1 MRLGHKLIGGIIV
14 NKKSLFSI
22 QKNVSIVFIALLIFL
37 TFTKVIYILNTT
49 PNNIFN
55 LNTLINSYIPIYLI
69 LIICFLISFKINS
82 DKIRYMQILLF
93 LFQSYF
99 SLFQALDSFW
109 GWGLGIVTIN
119 LAYRY
124 HYFETKFLRKILL
137 FFVGFLIVS
146 TISIKINNLA
156 FVDIFGQIIFFIFI
170 ALFFIIINIKDF
182 AILLRE
188 KTNEIFLLNNYILFD
203 SDYNEQL
210 SNNNLENSNKLIIQK
225 KETLE
230 ELKISTQN
238 KLKQNKK
245 IQLLTDEEFEL
256 IIKFFLARG
265 NLTNK
270 ELAYNFDVSE
280 NVIKNRL
287 RNIYKK
293 LEVST
298 RTALLAFLDD
308 YLND

>member
-1 MRLGHKLIGGIIV
+1 MRLGHKLIGGIKV
-14 NKKSLFSI
+14 NNKSLFSI
-22 QKNVSIVFIALLIFL
+22 QKNISIVFIALLIFL

-49 PNNIFN
+49 PNNFFN
-55 LNTLINSYIPIYLI
+55 LNTLISSYIPIYLI

-137 FFVGFLIVS
+137 FFVGFIIVS
-146 TISIKINNLA
+146 AISIKINNLA
-156 FVDIFGQIIFFIFI
+156 FVDILGQIIFFLFI

-188 KTNEIFLLNNYILFD
+188 KTNEIFLLNNFILFD
-203 SDYNEQL
+203 SDYDEQL
-210 SNNNLENSNKLIIQK
+210 SNNNLKNSNKLIIQK

-308 YLND
+308 YIS